1 MNSSSA
7 LQQQMAADSGGA
19 PKEMTIAPRPNVLLF
34 LIDDMGYSDLA
45 AYGSP
50 NVSTPHIDGL
60 IKSGVKFTSWISGAP
75 ICTPSRAALQTGR
88 YPIRTG
94 CMGNTQARRVI
105 PTPSDPGG
113 LDPTL
118 HISIAAALRQV
129 GYDTGMS
136 GKWHLGINS
145 HNQDRKFTPVA
156 HGYNS
161 YLGSP
166 WTNAPMCTMDADG
179 YSHKFKVGPEFCFM
193 FANDTVVEMPLAL
206 ENFTSAMTTHATDF
220 IARQNASTPW
230 FFFMSYFHVHSPLF
244 TSKANQGRSKGGAFG
259 DNIEELDDS
268 VGAILHSLEVN
279 GHAATTMVLL
289 TSDNGPYQEEG
300 WDRSGRVNLYASS
313 RPSDVMTPHGGSSDA
328 MVMTPHGGGG
338 ARIGRLRG
346 GKAQLYEGGIRMPG
360 TIRWPGV
367 TQPNTIAHQLVSTM
381 DIFPTVLTAANAMST
396 LPKGY
401 VIDGKSLL
409 PVLTQPDK
417 AISAHTV
424 LLLYCGFKPIAAR
437 VHDRYKLFWFT
448 QKWYTYDPPDPTIC
462 TDCCNGVVPA
472 GKLYG
477 VNATD
482 LCQCTEDALNSHEEE
497 PLVYDLFEDLME
509 QRPYN
514 STSWPKTA
522 KYTYAEIVQ
531 LASVER
537 KRMMAD
543 VHPKPGPGGA
553 GKCTAGLP
561 APSRQPCCPGC
572 HKPLIG
578 AECVHDREES
588 KVCTCS
594 REMKEEV

>member
-1 MNSSSA
+1 M
-7 LQQQMAADSGGA
+7 
-19 PKEMTIAPRPNVLLF
+19 R
-34 LIDDMGYSDLA
+34 
-45 AYGSP
+45 
-50 NVSTPHIDGL
+50 
-60 IKSGVKFTSWISGAP
+60 
-75 ICTPSRAALQTGR
+75 
-88 YPIRTG
+88 
-94 CMGNTQARRVI
+94 
-105 PTPSDPGG
+105 
-113 LDPTL
+113 
-118 HISIAAALRQV
+118 
-129 GYDTGMS
+129 
-136 GKWHLGINS
+136 
-145 HNQDRKFTPVA
+145 
-156 HGYNS
+156 
-161 YLGSP
+161 
-166 WTNAPMCTMDADG
+166 
-179 YSHKFKVGPEFCFM
+179 
-193 FANDTVVEMPLAL
+193 
-206 ENFTSAMTTHATDF
+206 
-220 IARQNASTPW
+220 
-230 FFFMSYFHVHSPLF
+230 
-244 TSKANQGRSKGGAFG
+244 FG

-279 GHAATTMVLL
+279 GHAGTTMVLL

-313 RPSDVMTPHGGSSDA
+313 SPSDVMMPHGGSSDA
-328 MVMTPHGGGG
+328 MLMTPHGGGG

-360 TIRWPGV
+360 YY
-367 TQPNTIAHQLVSTM
+367 
-381 DIFPTVLTAANAMST
+381 TVAGSHTAKYDRASIS
-396 LPKGY
+396 LYYGY
-401 VIDGKSLL
+401 LSDSVNRSECNEYTTEGICHRRQEFA

-572 HKPLIG
+572 VHKPLIG

-594 REMKEEV
+594 REVKEEL